1 MLWYMLQRDEVAVA
15 SSRAGRE
22 KLWDLAERVYGDA
35 PLPDP
40 DEALAEL
47 DDRRLRAL
55 GIARPT
61 GPATAR
67 SRRTCG
73 TPASPP

>member
-15 SSRAGRE
+15 SSTGRE

-47 DDRRLRAL
+47 DDRRLGPGHRPPHRTPRPRGADVRA
-55 GIARPT
+55 GR
-61 GPATAR
+61 G
-67 SRRTCG
+67 
-73 TPASPP
+73 